1 MDSLIWPQSSPQL
14 SVYFN
19 GASLQLWD
27 ELIFDCFLSNNDLII
42 SPLFQEKEDQ
52 NKVLCYLQNTSAAS
66 SKLLLTAKP
75 LSLDPS
81 GSQGQL
87 TTASRSLIDALNKL
101 LAFCS
106 ASRLVLKE
114 CEGALRDV
122 QVWMLVESIK
132 FYPKFNDNHRFSI
145 GLGEHIFSLVCRL
158 HLILLYLYPMCRC
171 LYGE

>member
-1 MDSLIWPQSSPQL
+1 M
-14 SVYFN
+14 
-19 GASLQLWD
+19 WD
-27 ELIFDCFLSNNDLII
+27 EQIVEYLLSNNDSIF
-42 SPLFQEKEDQ
+42 SLFQEKEDQ

-75 LSLDPS
+75 LSLDPN
-81 GSQGQL
+81 GGQGQL
-87 TTASRSLIDALNKL
+87 TKASRSLVDALNKL

-132 FYPKFNDNHRFSI
+132 VYPKFNDNHRFSI
-145 GLGEHIFSLVCRL
+145 GLGEVSFFTNLPTTLAIFAFSVP
-158 HLILLYLYPMCRC
+158 HSRC